1 LNRFLKFKRLQLVI
15 SVSFS
20 LITLF
25 VMAMVGIVLYEK
37 FSSLAE
43 RNAVLGNQQIV
54 AQIKINLEQYL
65 EDMTDTFK
73 VVDEKLREHGGVSG
87 AKLEEQLETIIKTRD
102 DIVSIALFNEQGELL
117 TGLPQ
122 LDLRHNARLKE
133 QSWYRSAIE
142 NPNHLSFSLPHVQ
155 NLYRGQYKWVVSM
168 SKGVTIEQNGTAMP
182 AVLLVDFNFKTI
194 DELLRNVSLGQT
206 GYVYVIDESAGN
218 IVYHPQ
224 QQLIYAGL
232 KYENVE
238 QALKYTFGSYKDIS
252 TGEARLI
259 TIQTVNNIGWKIIG
273 ISYMNE
279 ILTTQKEISAFMVWL
294 LVIVV
299 VMMLLISLYVSSRI
313 TQPIKRLERSMK
325 QVERGNFDIQLPHT
339 GNDEVGLLSRRF
351 QFMVMRIRELMD
363 QNIRE
368 QEAKRKSELEVL
380 QSQINPHF
388 LYNTLNSVV
397 RMAAAG
403 RSEEVVTTITSLSRF
418 FRISL
423 SRGNHLITVQDE
435 LEHVRNYLVIQSVRY
450 RSKFEYQI
458 EAEEEALSCQTVK
471 LILQPIVENAIHHG
485 IEEMVDPGMI
495 RIGVTVDRETVTFV
509 IEDNGL
515 GIHPERLKQL
525 LNHTVASESG
535 SGVGIRNVH
544 ERIRLT
550 YGDPY
555 GLSIMSMPE
564 VGTTVTIRIPRRTGE
579 DAA

>member
-37 FSSLAE
+37 FSSTAE

-73 VVDEKLREHGGVSG
+73 VVDDKIRGGGMSG
-87 AKLEEQLETIIKTRD
+87 LKLEEQLDTIMKTRD
-102 DIVSIALFNEQGELL
+102 DIVSIALFNAQGELL
-117 TGLPQ
+117 SGLPQ
-122 LDLRHNARLKE
+122 LDLRHNVRLTE
-133 QSWYRSAIE
+133 QSWYRSAVE

-168 SKGVTIEQNGTAMP
+168 SKGVTIEQNGRSIP
-182 AVLLVDFNFKTI
+182 AVLLVDVNFKTI
-194 DELLRNVSLGQT
+194 DELLRNVSLGQK

-273 ISYMNE
+273 ISYMDE
-279 ILTTQKEISAFMVWL
+279 IVTTQKEISAFMIWL
-294 LVIVV
+294 LAIVV
-299 VMMLLISLYVSSRI
+299 VMMLLISLYVSSKI

-325 QVERGNFDIQLPHT
+325 QVERGNFDVQLPIT

-351 QFMVMRIRELMD
+351 QFMVKRIRELMD
-363 QNIRE
+363 QIIRE
-368 QEAKRKSELEVL
+368 QESKRKSELEVL

-403 RSEEVVTTITSLSRF
+403 RSDEVVTTITSLSKF

-423 SRGNHLITVQDE
+423 SRGNYTITIQDE
-435 LEHVRNYLVIQSVRY
+435 LEHIRNYLVIQSVRY
-450 RSKFEYQI
+450 RGKFEYRI
-458 EAEEEALSCQTVK
+458 EADEEALPCQTLK
-471 LILQPIVENAIHHG
+471 LILQPIVENAIYHG

-495 RIGVTVDRETVTFV
+495 RIGVTVDRDTVTFV

-525 LNHTVASESG
+525 LIKRADSGSG

-555 GLSIMSMPE
+555 GLSIVSQQE
-564 VGTTVTIRIPRRTGE
+564 VGTTVTIRIPKRMGE
-579 DAA
+579 NVS